1 MAVAGVAAAM
11 DRFFQYRDLEECC
24 ILKENVSTGGNG
36 YVEYVEWN
44 LMSPVLFKTYTSF
57 ENELATNGV
66 GVLLIN
72 IYHWMQNN
80 PWFPVFALGIY
91 GALIVAGKK
100 YFKDRNPWKLRKTLA
115 LWNFSLSLFS
125 LCGVF
130 RLLPQVLYFTT
141 HLPLK
146 ESVCGDVEFY
156 YGRGSSGLWVQLFVL
171 SKFPELLDTFF
182 IIVHKKPLIFL
193 HWYHH
198 VTVLLY
204 CWSAYVMHSPS
215 GAIFAVMNYS
225 VHSIMYGYYFL
236 MAIKIKPKW
245 FNPIIIT
252 LAQICQMIAGV
263 TITFLNL
270 YFYLFSE
277 AGTCGHV
284 TLKLILAGC
293 SMYGSYLFLFMQFFR
308 GRYKFMDSGSKKGK
322 LKFF

>member
-171 SKFPELLDTFF
+171 SKFP
-182 IIVHKKPLIFL
+182 
-193 HWYHH
+193 
-198 VTVLLY
+198 
-204 CWSAYVMHSPS
+204 
-215 GAIFAVMNYS
+215 
-225 VHSIMYGYYFL
+225 
-236 MAIKIKPKW
+236 
-245 FNPIIIT
+245 
-252 LAQICQMIAGV
+252 
-263 TITFLNL
+263 
-270 YFYLFSE
+270 
-277 AGTCGHV
+277 
-284 TLKLILAGC
+284 
-293 SMYGSYLFLFMQFFR
+293 
-308 GRYKFMDSGSKKGK
+308 
-322 LKFF
+322 